1 MDRKFQLDKGNAKLM
16 GVCSGLGNYFNIDPM
31 LVRVGWV
38 LATFMFGLP
47 LIAYFVIG
55 LVAD

>member
-1 MDRKFQLDKGNAKLM
+1 MNRKFHLDKSNAKLM

-38 LATFMFGLP
+38 VATLVFGLP
-47 LIAYFVIG
+47 LVLYFVIG